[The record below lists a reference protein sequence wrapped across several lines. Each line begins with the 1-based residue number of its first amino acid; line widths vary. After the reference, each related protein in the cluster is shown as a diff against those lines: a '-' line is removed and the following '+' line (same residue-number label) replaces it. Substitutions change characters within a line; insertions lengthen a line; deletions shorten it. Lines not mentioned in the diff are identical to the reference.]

1 MIASAFVQDI
11 AQRLR
16 IAGIADA
23 AQEAEEL
30 VRALLGLS
38 KSAYLASPPELTDHQ
53 VAQLEQQTARRIA
66 GEPLHYII
74 GSLTFMNLRVTVGPG
89 VLIPRPETEL
99 LVEEAIRRIT
109 SGKWEVGSGKSGESS
124 SEARKF
130 GSSETERPESESG
143 IRNPENNSSRITH
156 YALPFSDHRSRF
168 SILDLCTGSGC
179 IALSLAQAF
188 PEADVCGVDVS
199 PQALAFA
206 RKNAEDNAIRNV
218 RFVEGDLFGP
228 VTGQKFACITA
239 NPPYIRTTDIEHLQ
253 IEIRAYEPLA
263 ALDGGADGL
272 DCYRRILADA
282 PRYLESRGM
291 LVMELGYDQSGEIT
305 TMAEAH
311 GFRDIRCIPDY
322 AGVPRIFVGC
332 VR

>member
-16 IAGIADA
+16 IVGIADA

-38 KSAYLASPPELTDHQ
+38 KSAYLVAPPELTDDQ
-53 VAQLEQQTARRIA
+53 IAQLEQQTARRIA

-99 LVEEAIRRIT
+99 LVEEAIKRI
-109 SGKWEVGSGKSGESS
+109 KSGQSEDRN
-124 SEARKF
+124 SEARKLE
-130 GSSETERPESESG
+130 GSKTELSEYQSG
-143 IRNPENNSSRITH
+143 IRKPENNSSRITD
-156 YALPFSDHRSRF
+156 YALPFSDHSSRF

-179 IALSLAQAF
+179 IALSLAHAF

-199 PQALAFA
+199 PQALAYA

-218 RFVEGDLFGP
+218 RFVEGNLFGP

-239 NPPYIRTTDIEHLQ
+239 NPPYIRTTDIEYLQ
-253 IEIRAYEPLA
+253 IEIRAHEPLA

-282 PRYLESRGM
+282 PRYLESGG
-291 LVMELGYDQSGEIT
+291 LLIMELGHDQADEI
-305 TMAEAH
+305 AVLAAAR
-311 GFRDIRCIPDY
+311 GFRDMRCIYDY
-322 AGVPRIFVGC
+322 AGIPRIFMGYC
-332 VR
+332 RS

>member
-16 IAGIADA
+16 VVGIADA

-30 VRALLGLS
+30 VRALLCLS
-38 KSAYLASPPELTDHQ
+38 KSAYLASPPELTPEQ
-53 VAQLEQQTARRIA
+53 ILQIEQQTARRIA

-99 LVEEAIRRIT
+99 LVEEAIKGIK
-109 SGKWEVGSGKSGESS
+109 SGKWEVRSQKSEERS

-130 GSSETERPESESG
+130 GSSETERPELESG
-143 IRNPENNSSRITH
+143 IRNPENNSSLFTH
-156 YALPFSDHRSRF
+156 YALPFSNHSSRF

-179 IALSLAQAF
+179 IALSLAHAF

-199 PQALAFA
+199 PQALAYA
-206 RKNAEDNAIRNV
+206 RRNAEYNAIRNV

-228 VTGQKFACITA
+228 VMGQKFACITA
-239 NPPYIRTTDIEHLQ
+239 NPPYIRTMDIEHLQ
-253 IEIRAYEPLA
+253 IEIRAHEPLA
-263 ALDGGADGL
+263 ALDGGPDGL
-272 DCYRRILADA
+272 ACYRRILAEAAVHLD
-282 PRYLESRGM
+282 SGGM
-291 LVMELGYDQSGEIT
+291 LIMELGHDQADEIT
-305 TMAEAH
+305 TLAAAH
-311 GFRDIRCIPDY
+311 GFDDIRCIPDY
-322 AGVPRIFVGC
+322 AGVPRIFVGW
-332 VR
+332 V

>member
-16 IAGIADA
+16 IVGIADA

-53 VAQLEQQTARRIA
+53 IAQLKQQTARRIA

-99 LVEEAIRRIT
+99 LVEEAIRRI
-109 SGKWEVGSGKSGESS
+109 KSGEWEESS

-143 IRNPENNSSRITH
+143 IRNPENNSSHITH

-188 PEADVCGVDVS
+188 PKADVCGVDVS
-199 PQALAFA
+199 PQALAYA

-253 IEIRAYEPLA
+253 IEIRAHEPLA
-263 ALDGGADGL
+263 ALDGGPDGL
-272 DCYRRILADA
+272 DCYRRILVDA

-291 LVMELGYDQSGEIT
+291 LVMELGHDQADEIT
-305 TMAEAH
+305 ALAASH
-311 GFRDIRCIPDY
+311 GFDDIRCIPDY

-332 VR
+332 VKKLSD